1 MGNQQ
6 RFGRGNEWKGHVVD
20 VLWSY
25 KGVFVWVLQGNRNF
39 EGRTNELH
47 EKQQKIFHKE
57 GNVHWKYLGN
67 DCERWDT
74 EINVT
79 AGSGTTRDPRPRQFF
94 SSCLNLKA
102 PNWTVQ
108 VLKIASFPQGIFFTG
123 VVWCSSDLKVLGSV
137 KNVALKEK
145 HRNCKVIEM
154 ALPSQGLFFFLS
166 RGKLSN

>member
-1 MGNQQ
+1 MCCGAT
-6 RFGRGNEWKGHVVD
+6 K
-20 VLWSY
+20 
-25 KGVFVWVLQGNRNF
+25 VFPCGCCKEIAILKEEQTNYMRNS
-39 EGRTNELH
+39 
-47 EKQQKIFHKE
+47 KKIFHKE
-57 GNVHWKYLGN
+57 GNVYWKYLGN

-74 EINVT
+74 EINVA

-108 VLKIASFPQGIFFTG
+108 VLKIASFSRGIFFTG

-154 ALPSQGLFFFLS
+154 ALPSRGFFCF
-166 RGKLSN
+166 K